1 MTSPFVHHFGCTIFR
16 NLSRDRVTWMP
27 LEVLQCQCMVV
38 GSLSVVEQGATSGE
52 STPYTTHIR
61 EKIAFVCVVLS
72 THWNNEEAHSSQHCA
87 CLHEIST
94 MWSSALVLSLMM
106 VITPVAVASAG
117 VAPVRPHVFFLLADD
132 LGTSDIGYNDK
143 SIISPTLDGLA
154 REGIILSDHCEF
166 TAVSG

>member
-1 MTSPFVHHFGCTIFR
+1 
-16 NLSRDRVTWMP
+16 
-27 LEVLQCQCMVV
+27 
-38 GSLSVVEQGATSGE
+38 
-52 STPYTTHIR
+52 
-61 EKIAFVCVVLS
+61 
-72 THWNNEEAHSSQHCA
+72 
-87 CLHEIST
+87 

-166 TAVSG
+166 TAVSARLDRYELHHETASWRAPHTSHSPSSTPFMAWPSICQQWTHTQ